1 MKDIPLLKAEDIECR
16 VQSTNKSKSGEVG
29 AVLLLYKNARVD
41 MRILDETFGIN
52 GWQRTH
58 EVINGNL
65 FCNIDIWDE
74 EKKCWIRKQDVGVPS
89 NTEGEK
95 GEASDAF
102 KRAGFNVG
110 IGRELYTAPFIYVEL
125 KDGEWYE
132 TNGKIKASNS
142 LNFSVSEISY
152 DESRRKIKSLSLTDS
167 RCCVRFSWSKEMNYA
182 KNRTERRV
190 EPSKP
195 VSSDSVSEPVICAD
209 CGAPITQVMGKNGKP
224 IPPDVL
230 VDLSMKTYN
239 VPLCATC
246 QKKRKEA
253 K

>member
-16 VQSTNKSKSGEVG
+16 VQSTNKSKSGKVG

-152 DESRRKIKSLSLTDS
+152 DESRREIKSLSLTDS
-167 RCCVRFSWSKEMNYA
+167 RGCVRFSWSKERNYT
-182 KNRTERRV
+182 KNRTESRV
-190 EPSKP
+190 DPSKP
-195 VSSDSVSEPVICAD
+195 VSSDSVSEPAICAD

>member
-16 VQSTNKSKSGEVG
+16 VQSVNKSKSGKVG
-29 AVLLLYKNARVD
+29 AILLLYKNARVD
-41 MRILDETFGIN
+41 MRILDETFGVT
-52 GWQRTH
+52 GWQRSH

-132 TNGKIKASNS
+132 TNGKIKASAS
-142 LNFSVSEISY
+142 LKFDVSEIGY
-152 DESRRKIKSLSLTDS
+152 DEPRREITKLSVSDGKGT
-167 RCCVRFSWSKEMNYA
+167 VRFSMGIKGNYT
-182 KNRTERRV
+182 NNPVERRV
-190 EPSKP
+190 DASKP
-195 VSSDSVSEPVICAD
+195 VSSDSVREPVICAD